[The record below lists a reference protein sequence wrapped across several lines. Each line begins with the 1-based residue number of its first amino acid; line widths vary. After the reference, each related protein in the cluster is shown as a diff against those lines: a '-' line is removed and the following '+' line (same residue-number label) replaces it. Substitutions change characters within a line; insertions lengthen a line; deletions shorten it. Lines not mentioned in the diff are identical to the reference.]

1 MLHLTFPR
9 ARGFTSL
16 LLGGALAVG
25 SASAVSADRFAQPA
39 TPVSDEAS
47 EPTDLP
53 KSAVAEDYVIGPGD
67 TLSIFVWRNPELTTQ
82 VPVRPDGKISSP
94 LIEDMVAVG
103 KTTSVLARDIESKLA
118 TYIRSPKVN
127 VIVVTALSA
136 GSQVRVVGQAASPK
150 AIPFREGLT
159 VLDVVIAVGGLGEF
173 AAGNRAKIMRPTA
186 GGKSLEIKVKLKN
199 LIERG
204 DMSQNVEMKP
214 GDVLVIPESFL

>member
-1 MLHLTFPR
+1 
-9 ARGFTSL
+9 
-16 LLGGALAVG
+16 
-25 SASAVSADRFAQPA
+25 
-39 TPVSDEAS
+39 
-47 EPTDLP
+47 
-53 KSAVAEDYVIGPGD
+53 
-67 TLSIFVWRNPELTTQ
+67 
-82 VPVRPDGKISSP
+82 VRPDGKISSP

-103 KTTSVLARDIESKLA
+103 KTTSVLARDIESRLA

-136 GSQVRVVGQAASPK
+136 ASQVRVVGQAASPK

-173 AAGNRAKIMRPTA
+173 AAGNRAKIMRPA
-186 GGKSLEIKVKLKN
+186 NGGKSQEIKVKLKN